1 MKNGS
6 AAWASA
12 KDATLFQA
20 SGPPKKRTRDI
31 ERVDEKRQ
39 RGVGLSKGS

>member
-12 KDATLFQA
+12 KALNLFQA
-20 SGPPKKRTRDI
+20 LGPPGKRTRDI
-31 ERVDEKRQ
+31 ERVDEKWQ
-39 RGVGLSKGS
+39 RGVGLGKGS